1 MPFGDVCNCFKG
13 RRKQVLAG
21 SSEAT
26 PITAP
31 GPSDQQC
38 GVAAEVELPLTTRK
52 ILLLASVDGE
62 GAQQQQQQHGAS
74 SFLHTVT
81 LASIDAASSG
91 LQEAVALVVFEA
103 RIDAACDM
111 AGGDDDEILASR
123 VNSDAFNFQVIN
135 SRPPGDESAS

>member
-1 MPFGDVCNCFKG
+1 MPFGDVCSCFKG
-13 RRKQVLAG
+13 RRKQVIAG

-31 GPSDQQC
+31 GPSDQQR

-62 GAQQQQQQHGAS
+62 GAQQQQQGAS

-91 LQEAVALVVFEA
+91 LQEAVALVV
-103 RIDAACDM
+103 
-111 AGGDDDEILASR
+111 R
-123 VNSDAFNFQVIN
+123 VGTPALEQSV
-135 SRPPGDESAS
+135 PGDIEPAPVFVA